1 MDTFAPDIFGERVC
15 SLHQNIFRL
24 NCNPSVIFFSVMPP
38 TFIQMIKTQMGK
50 HFCKFIGRASYI
62 AAVDQLL
69 SYCRVN
75 LKRQSIFKNQ
85 LSCLQCPSEG
95 RNDKVF
101 NIKFF
106 KFNSSLL
113 SLSLSNFCNRSVEYH
128 GVWLIWIVNRIE
140 G

>member
-1 MDTFAPDIFGERVC
+1 MGYQIKLFGIELNYFTVLRLNSCQRPNEVTMRNNCCGMDTFAHDIFGERVC

-50 HFCKFIGRASYI
+50 HFCKFIRRTSYI

-69 SYCRVN
+69 SYCCVN

-95 RNDKVF
+95 
-101 NIKFF
+101 
-106 KFNSSLL
+106 
-113 SLSLSNFCNRSVEYH
+113 
-128 GVWLIWIVNRIE
+128 
-140 G
+140 